1 MHSWQLLALLVVL
14 RIQENYC
21 TDGLR
26 VMKVDPDWTLQ
37 RISVTWRDDLDF
49 TKNINGKLHYE
60 IEVLHTETNHVQHHE
75 AIEVRPDQVGRV
87 HHWNWTSP
95 IPLECTSHSVRVRS
109 QHQGRSSPWTPLQT
123 IPGKD
128 ISTHKDMQVFPK
140 DRVITP
146 GSSLMFCCILRE
158 GHELRTIDYD
168 VGDKSIQLNA
178 TQISNRTYAVD
189 TMKYNQE
196 PSKSAGNDVVCS
208 GTTSVKYE
216 GATVFV
222 GYPPDDQNLVCET
235 DLVSVE
241 CQWNQGR
248 PTYLQGERRTLYT
261 LNGRTCKEAESGE
274 PVRHCKWTMNGE
286 PEEMTWTLTAKN
298 PLGSVELTDTP
309 HLMHRLHLQAPS
321 EVATEVHARNAT
333 VKWKLNVTEYQ
344 KLPLVCQLQLNSS
357 MEHYTGKG
365 LSLVLLKD
373 LLPDETYSLKVRC
386 GSDQNFWKW
395 SSWSSVHVFHTKED
409 CPNAPDVWI
418 HMDSNHTGLIMWKR
432 LSKSE
437 SHGRILGYEVTLRS
451 SMKRETEKST
461 VACTVDCGPPDHC
474 SAPFRLG
481 DSGDRIVTV
490 KALNSA
496 GSSPPASITIPRLVS
511 DDEVTVL
518 LVSGSSG
525 GFDLSWHPGASV
537 TCGYIVEW
545 YPTHIR
551 RNCSINWMKVP
562 TGNTSTRI
570 QSGTFEPGERY
581 SFSIYACTP
590 GGPELLARMQGYA
603 KELAPAEAVKNL
615 MVEQHGSKVL
625 LQWEGIPLEKQN
637 GFIQGYF
644 VYIKN
649 GSHLISTENITEAD
663 AKSYTLRNLPYGV
676 YDITVKAYTLGGE
689 DKGATASIKFDPPTD
704 WLILVS
710 CTASAALTFILI
722 LIIVSCYWKRK
733 WVNEK
738 IYPEIPKPKLPDD
751 FFKSQ
756 GLLGIRTLDVN
767 PCPYSK
773 VHVMEDPLDKLGDVI
788 LVEEGGD
795 GHHPIDTDTSGPIVL
810 KSYSQLGNDL
820 QKPFNSSSD
829 SSSSSYCSI
838 RTDVT
843 YTSLQSPTVYSSLSS
858 PQGTL
863 PSDVYKSQETVPC
876 PRQPQGVPHV
886 LHLHGDSGGYRPQ
899 STQPPSSPETGGL
912 DSSMSSPTS
921 VSSFTLLLRN
931 PALENAS
938 GRTPNLSPSPAWLQ
952 NLLPHKQ

>member
-1 MHSWQLLALLVVL
+1 
-14 RIQENYC
+14 
-21 TDGLR
+21 
-26 VMKVDPDWTLQ
+26 MKVDPEWTLQ

-49 TKNINGKLHYE
+49 TKNINGKFYYE
-60 IEVLHTETNHVQHHE
+60 IEVLHTETYHVQHHE
-75 AIEVRPDQVGRV
+75 AIEVRPDQVGKV

-128 ISTHKDMQVFPK
+128 VSSHKHMQVFPK

-158 GHELRTIDYD
+158 GHELNTIDYD
-168 VGDKSIQLNA
+168 IIGKTSIHLNA

-189 TMKYNQE
+189 IIEHNQK
-196 PSKSAGNDVVCS
+196 PSESAGNDVFCS
-208 GTTSVKYE
+208 STAEDGTQ

-222 GYPPDDQNLVCET
+222 GYPPDDQDFVCET

-248 PTYLQGERRTLYT
+248 PTYLVGKHRTQYT
-261 LNGRTCKEAESGE
+261 LNGRRCEEAESGG
-274 PVRHCKWTMNGE
+274 PVRHCKWTMNGKQ
-286 PEEMTWTLTAKN
+286 EEMTWNLTAKN
-298 PLGSVELTDTP
+298 QLGSVELTDTAD
-309 HLMHRLHLQAPS
+309 LMHRLHLQAPS
-321 EVATEVHARNAT
+321 DVATEVHARNAT
-333 VKWKLNVTEYQ
+333 VKWKWNVTEYQ

-365 LSLVLLKD
+365 VSLVLLKD
-373 LLPDETYSLKVRC
+373 LLPDTTYSLKVHC

-418 HMDSNHTGLIMWKR
+418 QMDSNYTGLVMWKR

-437 SHGRILGYEVTLRS
+437 SHGQILGYEVTLGS

-461 VACTVDCGPPDHC
+461 VACSVDCGPPGHC

-481 DSGDRIVTV
+481 DGGDRIVTV

-496 GSSPPASITIPRLVS
+496 GSSPPASITVPRLVS

-525 GFDLSWHPGASV
+525 HFDLSWPPGASA

-551 RNCSINWMKVP
+551 RNCSFNWMKVP
-562 TGNTSTRI
+562 VGNTSTTI

-581 SFSIYACTP
+581 SFSVYACTP
-590 GGPELLARMQGYA
+590 GAPEPLARMQGYA

-615 MVEQHGSKVL
+615 TAEQHGSKIL

-637 GFIQGYF
+637 GFIQGYY

-649 GSHLISTENITEAD
+649 GYHLISTENITEVD
-663 AKSYTLRNLPYGV
+663 AKSYTLRNLLYGGV
-676 YDITVKAYTLGGE
+676 YDVTVKAYTLGGE
-689 DKGATASIKFDPPTD
+689 DEGATAVIKFDPPTD
-704 WLILVS
+704 WLIVG
-710 CTASAALTFILI
+710 TFTTSAALTCILI

-733 WVNEK
+733 WVKEK
-738 IYPEIPKPKLPDD
+738 IYPEIPKPRLPDE
-751 FFKSQ
+751 FFKSH
-756 GLLGIRTLDVN
+756 GLLDIRTLDVN

-773 VHVMEDPLDKLGDVI
+773 VQVMENPLDKLGDVI
-788 LVEEGGD
+788 LVEDGD
-795 GHHPIDTDTSGPIVL
+795 GYHPIDTDTSGPIVL

-820 QKPFNSSSD
+820 QKPVNSSSD
-829 SSSSSYCSI
+829 SSSGSYGSI
-838 RTDVT
+838 QTDIT
-843 YTSLQSPTVYSSLSS
+843 YTRLQCPTVYSSLSS

-863 PSDVYKSQETVPC
+863 PSDVYRPQETMSC
-876 PRQPQGVPHV
+876 PRQPQGVPRD
-886 LHLHGDSGGYRPQ
+886 LYLHGDSGGYQPQ
-899 STQPPSSPETGGL
+899 STQPPLSPVTGGL

-921 VSSFTLLLRN
+921 VNSFTLLLHN

-938 GRTPNLSPSPAWLQ
+938 GRAPSLSSSPAWLQ
-952 NLLPHKQ
+952 NLLPHK